1 VTHDASAEAE
11 PRAGAAAEPEPPAA
25 GRLALSTAFF
35 SIATG
40 LSRIAGLV
48 REIVAAGYFG
58 VRGPMSAFT
67 IAFQVPNLIRSL
79 FADAAL
85 RGQADRYRRRF
96 SGMLKDAAKRDQQGF
111 MVGSLLAS
119 DEGRTYLL
127 LDAAA
132 PDKG

>member
-1 VTHDASAEAE
+1 MGVDPASILPPGKVDEI
-11 PRAGAAAEPEPPAA
+11 AAAVQ
-25 GRLALSTAFF
+25 
-35 SIATG
+35 TG
-40 LSRIAGLV
+40 DADGARQVVRNIAGTATDKLAK
-48 REIVAAGYFG
+48 R
-58 VRGPMSAFT
+58 
-67 IAFQVPNLIRSL
+67 L

-96 SGMLKDAAKRDQQGF
+96 SGMLKDAAERDQQGF

-127 LDAAA
+127 LEAAA